1 MQGLAHMA
9 RTGHLIGIG
18 VIAFGVVAG
27 LSWWVE
33 RDVKRS
39 FFSGTIAMTA
49 TYLGGLVARSESLA
63 LPESSAPSTPSSL
76 PLSDAIGT
84 PLLQSD
90 EVAVFWDYENVKVA
104 AQGVKAPLAESLVS
118 YSEKKGHP
126 RFKMVYANW
135 RRERET
141 LVQALYSLGFEPI
154 HVSTGKENSVDI
166 KLTVDCLNTAHHYPE
181 IQQFII
187 VTADRDFV
195 PLVSALRTL
204 RKRVTLI
211 GRTETA
217 SEQLLLSAD
226 EFIDLEKLSADDT
239 YITLK
244 DQPKPKQIVDYK
256 DAIACLIESINQ
268 ARDQGKST
276 RFGPIDLLMRANPNS
291 AYEGFQ
297 SIRHQGEAFSNF
309 SAFIAQAEA
318 DNLVKV
324 QTMGGFKELFLPNE
338 DPEAESEFS
347 GEGSEQINRAQW
359 SIILDQIHESFKD
372 GQPGPTYGRFLVI
385 FKYVREAKKDGRL
398 DLTNAQLKQ
407 ALSRF
412 VDTGILVEQAN
423 GTYRLAPD
431 VGDRREDYLSQ
442 LEERSPQR

>member
-1 MQGLAHMA
+1 MA
-9 RTGHLIGIG
+9 RNELLLG
-18 VIAFGVVAG
+18 FGVLVFGILAG
-27 LSWWVE
+27 ASWVVE

-39 FFSGTIAMTA
+39 LFMGTMAMTT
-49 TYLGGLVARSESLA
+49 TYAGGLVAQSRKT
-63 LPESSAPSTPSSL
+63 SSSSSKDDPSSSSPPNPPEAIAPPPVAPL
-76 PLSDAIGT
+76 PSD
-84 PLLQSD
+84 Q
-90 EVAVFWDYENVKVA
+90 VAVFWDYENVKVA

-118 YSEKKGHP
+118 YSERKGHP

-166 KLTVDCLNTAHHYPE
+166 KLTVDCLNTAHQYPE
-181 IQQFII
+181 IEQFII

-204 RKRVTLI
+204 RKQVTLI

-217 SEQLLLSAD
+217 SEQLMLSAD
-226 EFIDLEKLSADDT
+226 KFIDLEKLSAEDPYQPLEDT
-239 YITLK
+239 
-244 DQPKPKQIVDYK
+244 PKAKPSLVYR
-256 DAIACLIESINQ
+256 DAIACLLESIHQ

-276 RFGPIDLLMRANPNS
+276 RFGPIDLLMRAHPRFT
-291 AYEGFQ
+291 YEGFQ
-297 SIRHQGEAFSNF
+297 SIVQDNGDSFSNF
-309 SAFIAQAEA
+309 SAFVTKAEA
-318 DNLVKV
+318 DGYIKT
-324 QTMGGFKELFLPNE
+324 QTLGGFKELFLPSE

-347 GEGSEQINRAQW
+347 GEVSNELTLDQW
-359 SIILDQIHESFKD
+359 NIILCQICQAFAE

-385 FKYVREAKKDGRL
+385 FKYVRQAKKDGRL

-412 VDTGILVEQAN
+412 VETGILVEQSD
-423 GTYRLAPD
+423 GRYQLVTDLD
-431 VGDRREDYLSQ
+431 DRREDYLAKLVTPS
-442 LEERSPQR
+442 LP